1 MTRDSVG
8 RGARPIGFSLPRDAV
23 TLLIVIIIGG
33 MLLRVLV
40 GGVLLPLSGFR
51 IDVGDFTAWAQRLA
65 ERGPGEFYDPSY
77 FSDYPPGYL
86 YVLWLLGSIGRALQ
100 PLILGVDIT
109 PGLVKLPGILAD
121 AGVAV
126 MLFLY
131 SRRYLDGKFGAWSGE
146 RLGLIAAAIYL
157 FNPGTVFNSAVWG
170 QVDSVGALAL
180 LVTLYWLA
188 RGWTELAAVGATVA
202 LLIKFQYA
210 FVIPIVAIVGLKRHL
225 FGRSADPERDGRP
238 DRLRVLTSLAAGVGT
253 LVVLIWPFGLSIWA
267 PSQPT
272 HGLIDRFISAA
283 NLYKGLTINAFN
295 LWRNAWSGMGD
306 TITWG
311 CDAPNPPSC
320 VDGAGVAFTLGSTPV
335 SWQLVGAILFGVAA
349 LIAYWQLARRDDPE
363 GLLFGA
369 LVLAVAFFALPT
381 RVHERYMFPAL
392 ALAAPLIL
400 RRWPISR
407 GWLIA
412 AVAGAAALVLLLD
425 VLPATGLLHP
435 DATTPVMQ
443 ILLLAGLMATPLA
456 LARWGGAA
464 LYALLS
470 LSVFANVYWVYTAD
484 WSFVDG
490 PPINPG
496 VAGLPMP
503 RDPLL
508 AVTLFSDTGI
518 VGLSAM
524 IVVVL
529 LMLVGWAA
537 AMALAPA
544 ARRVAEPERCFR
556 VRAVVPGTA
565 AAAAVVARRRA
576 ARGSPGGRSIGPDR
590 GGPRAATRSTG
601 SWPGCSPTG
610 AIRTCASLA
619 AGWTAS
625 TWRWWSGWCCSRSC
639 SGCGAWTRRAPCTST
654 RSTTP
659 DRRPSG

>member
-131 SRRYLDGKFGAWSGE
+131 SRRFLDGKFGAWSGE

-170 QVDSVGALAL
+170 QVDSVGALAV

-311 CDAPNPPSC
+311 CDAPS
-320 VDGAGVAFTLGSTPV
+320 
-335 SWQLVGAILFGVAA
+335 
-349 LIAYWQLARRDDPE
+349 
-363 GLLFGA
+363 
-369 LVLAVAFFALPT
+369 
-381 RVHERYMFPAL
+381 PA
-392 ALAAPLIL
+392 
-400 RRWPISR
+400 S
-407 GWLIA
+407 
-412 AVAGAAALVLLLD
+412 
-425 VLPATGLLHP
+425 
-435 DATTPVMQ
+435 
-443 ILLLAGLMATPLA
+443 
-456 LARWGGAA
+456 
-464 LYALLS
+464 
-470 LSVFANVYWVYTAD
+470 
-484 WSFVDG
+484 
-490 PPINPG
+490 
-496 VAGLPMP
+496 
-503 RDPLL
+503 
-508 AVTLFSDTGI
+508 
-518 VGLSAM
+518 
-524 IVVVL
+524 
-529 LMLVGWAA
+529 
-537 AMALAPA
+537 
-544 ARRVAEPERCFR
+544 
-556 VRAVVPGTA
+556 
-565 AAAAVVARRRA
+565 
-576 ARGSPGGRSIGPDR
+576 
-590 GGPRAATRSTG
+590 
-601 SWPGCSPTG
+601 
-610 AIRTCASLA
+610 
-619 AGWTAS
+619 
-625 TWRWWSGWCCSRSC
+625 
-639 SGCGAWTRRAPCTST
+639 
-654 RSTTP
+654 
-659 DRRPSG
+659 

>member
-109 PGLVKLPGILAD
+109 AGLVKLPGILAD
-121 AGVAV
+121 AGVAA

-131 SRRYLDGKFGAWSGE
+131 SRRYLDGKFGTWSGE

-170 QVDSVGALAL
+170 QVDSVGALAVM
-180 LVTLYWLA
+180 VTLYWLA

-225 FGRSADPERDGRP
+225 FGRSADPQRDGQP
-238 DRLRVLTSLAAGVGT
+238 DRLRVLTSLAAGLGT

-311 CDAPNPPSC
+311 CDAPNP
-320 VDGAGVAFTLGSTPV
+320 
-335 SWQLVGAILFGVAA
+335 
-349 LIAYWQLARRDDPE
+349 
-363 GLLFGA
+363 
-369 LVLAVAFFALPT
+369 
-381 RVHERYMFPAL
+381 
-392 ALAAPLIL
+392 
-400 RRWPISR
+400 
-407 GWLIA
+407 
-412 AVAGAAALVLLLD
+412 
-425 VLPATGLLHP
+425 
-435 DATTPVMQ
+435 
-443 ILLLAGLMATPLA
+443 
-456 LARWGGAA
+456 
-464 LYALLS
+464 
-470 LSVFANVYWVYTAD
+470 
-484 WSFVDG
+484 
-490 PPINPG
+490 
-496 VAGLPMP
+496 
-503 RDPLL
+503 
-508 AVTLFSDTGI
+508 
-518 VGLSAM
+518 
-524 IVVVL
+524 
-529 LMLVGWAA
+529 
-537 AMALAPA
+537 
-544 ARRVAEPERCFR
+544 
-556 VRAVVPGTA
+556 
-565 AAAAVVARRRA
+565 
-576 ARGSPGGRSIGPDR
+576 
-590 GGPRAATRSTG
+590 
-601 SWPGCSPTG
+601 
-610 AIRTCASLA
+610 
-619 AGWTAS
+619 
-625 TWRWWSGWCCSRSC
+625 
-639 SGCGAWTRRAPCTST
+639 
-654 RSTTP
+654 
-659 DRRPSG
+659 